1 MKYPAIV
8 MCPKCNNHDKGF
20 EAILKNDEV
29 LFVCTHCG
37 EVAFKVDEYALR
49 DMEAVK
55 YEL

>member
-8 MCPKCNNHDKGF
+8 MCPKCNDHDKGF

-49 DMEAVK
+49 DMEAEV
-55 YEL
+55 